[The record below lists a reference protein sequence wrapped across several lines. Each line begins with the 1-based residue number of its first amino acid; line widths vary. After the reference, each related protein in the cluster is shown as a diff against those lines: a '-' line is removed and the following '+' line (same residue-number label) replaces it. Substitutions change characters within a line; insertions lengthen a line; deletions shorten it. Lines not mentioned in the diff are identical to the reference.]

1 MTEATDDGAV
11 DTTRPLSAFEERL
24 RAWQATS
31 ERRFEAKL
39 AANDV
44 LELQMLDSIG
54 YDWWSGGGITSKSV
68 QAKLDANKTAKTIK
82 ILLHSGGG
90 DAFEG
95 LAIQAILKRHGA
107 KIEVEIV
114 GLAAS
119 AASVIAMAGDTI
131 AMHEGALMMIH
142 APWTCM
148 CGDSSDMRSTADF
161 LDKVN
166 ESALAVYARRTGR
179 PLSEIAPLVEDETWM
194 TAQEAVDAKFATS
207 VIKGTA
213 PLAPKARV
221 ATQVFMSARQPR
233 AALDAQP
240 SVRASAAK
248 FAVGDRVKALVDHMP
263 GMKGATGVVEIAREG
278 TPPYYGVKFDGASDV
293 HKWLAEDEIE
303 DAEGEPEK
311 PMKMAAV
318 AATDPERT
326 SAPALVTTPTTP
338 AREGSAVPEPQTL
351 AEEPEMSDKN
361 TSFPTTIA
369 IALGL
374 PAGSS
379 ESDIQAALGRLRDFE
394 RDALAISG
402 VAVSSEALG
411 TLRGFK
417 AKAEA
422 HDKMA
427 IELSSVKAERDKQN
441 FETLIANGK
450 TEGKLVPV
458 TAKHYEEKFAVAVT
472 AGRGTEFVDE
482 LRGFLSVAPRVLPQ
496 PARQVATS
504 TSSGTW
510 NGKTYAELTTMEKHN
525 LSKEDPELFA
535 HMRRDSKSVA

>member
-1 MTEATDDGAV
+1 MTQAPDDSSV
-11 DTTRPLSAFEERL
+11 DPTRPLSAFEERL

-54 YDWWSGGGITSKSV
+54 FDWWSGGGITSKSV
-68 QAKLDANKTAKTIK
+68 QAKLDANKSAKTIK
-82 ILLHSGGG
+82 LLLHSGGG

-95 LAIQAILKRHGA
+95 LAIQALLKRHGA
-107 KIEVEIV
+107 RIEVEII

-166 ESALAVYARRTGR
+166 ESALAVYTRRTGR
-179 PLSEIAPLVEDETWM
+179 ARDEVAELVADETWM

-207 VIKGTA
+207 VIQGTTA
-213 PLAPKARV
+213 EPQTKAR
-221 ATQVFMSARQPR
+221 AAASQVFMSMRQPR
-233 AALDAQP
+233 AALPNIQSP
-240 SVRASAAK
+240 
-248 FAVGDRVKALVDHMP
+248 AVEQAEP
-263 GMKGATGVVEIAREG
+263 ATTE
-278 TPPYYGVKFDGASDV
+278 S
-293 HKWLAEDEIE
+293 LA
-303 DAEGEPEK
+303 
-311 PMKMAAV
+311 
-318 AATDPERT
+318 T
-326 SAPALVTTPTTP
+326 TTP
-338 AREGSAVPEPQTL
+338 AREGSAVPEPTTL
-351 AEEPEMSDKN
+351 AEEPPMTAQN

-374 PAGSS
+374 PSGST

-394 RDALAISG
+394 REALSISG
-402 VAVSSEALG
+402 VAVSSEAIG

-417 AKAEA
+417 AKADA

-427 IELSSVKAERDKQN
+427 LELSAVKAERDKQN

-450 TEGKLVPV
+450 ADGKLVPV

-472 AGRGTEFVDE
+472 NGRGTEFVDE

-496 PARQVATS
+496 QVRQSAAAA
-504 TSSGTW
+504 SGSGPGLY
-510 NGKTYAELTTMEKHN
+510 NGKTYAELKPLMRAR
-525 LSKEDPELFA
+525 LSQEDPDLYRE
-535 HMRRDSKSVA
+535 MKRDFDANQSA